1 MHRAIRPRSPPDFY
15 LFVYRVPG
23 KKETAQKIARF
34 GAHGLGRFVFDSLYE
49 GLFQVEAFLLVLGV
63 VAEVYVVAFLDRAL
77 VVYLSEKATYESGL
91 TLSVLADESY
101 FVAAFHFEVYT
112 AQNLFRF
119 VFYFYFMPVAV
130 YFAVGVVEG
139 FAYVFGAE
147 HYFSRRAV
155 HLELQIHRGN
165 VVSIYFYKL
174 GLFQPL
180 HQALRKCGLG
190 GFVAETFDQLFGLFD
205 LVFLVFASGD
215 LLFAYLLA

>member
-1 MHRAIRPRSPPDFY
+1 MHRAIRPRSPPERTFTF
-15 LFVYRVPG
+15 LS
-23 KKETAQKIARF
+23 IASPEKRKLPRRSRAL
-34 GAHGLGRFVFDSLYE
+34 GRHGLGRFVFDSLYE

-119 VFYFYFMPVAV
+119 VFYFYFTPVVV

-147 HYFSRRAV
+147 HYFSRRLSTWNFRFIAATSSV
-155 HLELQIHRGN
+155 STSISSVFSSRFIRLAAKAALVACSGN
-165 VVSIYFYKL
+165 VRSAVWS
-174 GLFQPL
+174 
-180 HQALRKCGLG
+180 
-190 GFVAETFDQLFGLFD
+190 V
-205 LVFLVFASGD
+205 
-215 LLFAYLLA
+215 